1 MIRSISPYVRRR
13 AVWLATAAA
22 FAASSGQVHAAA
34 AAAADAGASGIQLEE
49 VIVTAEKRS
58 ENLQKTPISVSVLG
72 GDALAARH
80 VASLVDLGDGAI
92 PSLKVAPFFSRPGAL
107 IMNVRGIGVLSD
119 SNQPARDQGVGV
131 YVDGVYLGRPQGL
144 GSALYDIDSIEVL
157 KGPQGT
163 LFGRNT
169 EGGAVNIVTKK
180 PSGKFK
186 LSATAGAGNYNY
198 YKSEI
203 HLDLP
208 AVADFAFKL
217 DGVITARDG
226 WVKNPL
232 ANADKFGGFN
242 KRGVHAGVMW
252 TPTANFDAE
261 YAYDNSRDATTTLYQ
276 QLIAPGSLILAKAAT
291 IQSSRASVANV
302 GVPEQPSIGSTW
314 GHRLTLDWKVS
325 DAITLKS
332 ISAYRDLAQGQYDN
346 GSASVTM
353 ISPTGNFTGFNFSRY
368 SLAKFKQN
376 EYSQEFQIIGET
388 SQIKYV
394 AGALYYREHVEDN
407 AQAFATNQFTDAVG
421 SNYTILSLDYA
432 AQRIDRASRVT
443 TVSEGV
449 FGQATYTPSIADNAL
464 HLTAGGRWT
473 RDKKDG
479 QLFIING
486 ALPSVNGVSAPRALD
501 ASRSRFDPLVN
512 LSYDVNRDVMLYGK
526 WSTGYKSGGANSRS
540 LFYTAF
546 SPETV
551 SMFEAGAKTQ
561 FFDNR
566 ARLNLAVYTGTYKD
580 IQLDF
585 SAQYQQ
591 TDPLTGKLL
600 TTLRTTTETTN
611 APGEGKL
618 RGFEADFTFAA
629 TENLTLSANYAY
641 NKVEIPA
648 TKNPFPQSNGIL
660 ITVPIPIYQV
670 YTPENSASAS
680 LDYDRPIGSLKL
692 MAHLDANY
700 DSGFYANYTDVAYDP
715 VTRAVTVPQPKG
727 DKSFVVNAR
736 LALGDIPAGDGHAT
750 ISIWARNL
758 LNEEHLLVKSTSVTA
773 GVMGFFNEPRT
784 YGIEFNVKM

>member
-34 AAAADAGASGIQLEE
+34 AAAADASASGIQLEE

-186 LSATAGAGNYNY
+186 LSATAGAGNYNS

-473 RDKKDG
+473 KDQKAG

-501 ASRSRFDPLVN
+501 ASWSRFDPLVN

-758 LNEEHLLVKSTSVTA
+758 LNEEHLFVKSTSVTA

>member
-34 AAAADAGASGIQLEE
+34 AAAADASASGIQLEE

-186 LSATAGAGNYNY
+186 LSATAGAGNYNS

-501 ASRSRFDPLVN
+501 ASWSRFDPLVN

-758 LNEEHLLVKSTSVTA
+758 LNEEHLFVKSTSVTA